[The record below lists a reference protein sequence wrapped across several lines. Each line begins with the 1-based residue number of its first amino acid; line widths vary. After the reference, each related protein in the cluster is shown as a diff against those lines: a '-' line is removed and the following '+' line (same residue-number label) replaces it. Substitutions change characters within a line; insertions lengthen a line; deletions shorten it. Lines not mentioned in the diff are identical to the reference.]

1 MNQEFII
8 GNLKLVQ
15 DEDGYGVCR
24 QIEEGMWQPI
34 ATFMYPEDAIG
45 YFSGIIMNA
54 VAVQQANQQDI
65 QITNLAKEKD
75 ED

>member
-24 QIEEGMWQPI
+24 KIEEGMWEPI
-34 ATFMYPEDAIG
+34 ATFKYPEDAVT

-54 VAVQQANQQDI
+54 IACQQANQQI
-65 QITNLAKEKD
+65 IPKED
-75 ED
+75 NED